1 MHIVTFYSFKGGTG
15 RSMALVNVAVE
26 MVKSGLRVLVVDF
39 DLEAPGLDTFN
50 LPRPQKNTKGIV
62 DFVLEYLETGQ
73 SPDVSEFI
81 YKSPI
86 LNADGQLWMMP
97 AGRPSDDYDSRFK
110 SIDWRDLYESRE
122 GYLLFEDV
130 KAQWEQLLQPDY
142 VLIDSRTGH
151 SDISGICT
159 RQLPDT
165 VVLFFFPNEQNRRGL
180 ETVVRQIRGES
191 LTSRKKN
198 IKLHFVMSNVP
209 ELDDEEDFLANIE
222 VRLKE
227 SLKVDNFSAVIH
239 HYESLALLTQS
250 VFTLD
255 RPRTKLAEE
264 YRTLTRV
271 IRKDNLEDRDIVLEF
286 LDEMAPHTRSRQV
299 LAGDLEQRIQDIITK
314 HSGDAEILMRLAT
327 LLRRQRRFDEAL
339 ALLEQAG
346 ELGASSADFYLTR
359 AELYSLRKKPT
370 EALSDV
376 RKLLNAADATYLEVS
391 AAARLLSQRDPDS
404 LIEIVHAPAFSRLDV
419 IGQYYVATEL
429 LGSRESLGV
438 AANILGKLVDRSE
451 IDPKLKRQA
460 STDLVLSLIGQGKYA
475 TAISVISQNERR
487 SVSDLDI
494 TDSFN
499 YAMAQWGLTH
509 NPPLELFRRV
519 VELDQQTSAKTA
531 NDYQR
536 LSIALWAVN
545 KPDEALSR
553 VGEAWQQ
560 MATRPKPEFSGWSYL
575 RLPPDPFLAD
585 LNEIQQLIEGK
596 PIEPRFIRE
605 NRAPQIEE

>member
-1 MHIVTFYSFKGGTG
+1 
-15 RSMALVNVAVE
+15 MALVNVAVE

-50 LPRPQKNTKGIV
+50 LPRPQKNTRGIV

-86 LNADGQLWMMP
+86 LNADGQLWVLP
-97 AGRPSDDYDSRFK
+97 AGSPSDEYDSRFK
-110 SIDWRDLYESRE
+110 SINWRDLYENKG

-151 SDISGICT
+151 TDIGGICT

-191 LTSRKKN
+191 LTNRKKN
-198 IKLHFVMSNVP
+198 INLHFVMSNVP
-209 ELDDEEDFLANIE
+209 ELDDEEDFLANSE
-222 VRLKE
+222 TRMKE
-227 SLKVDNFSAVIH
+227 SLKVENFSAVIH
-239 HYESLALLTQS
+239 HYQSLALLTQAI
-250 VFTLD
+250 FTLD

-264 YRTLTRV
+264 YRLLTRA
-271 IRKDNLEDRDIVLEF
+271 IRRDNLEDREVILEF
-286 LDEMAPHTRSRQV
+286 LDEMAPHARSQQV
-299 LAGDLEQRIQDIITK
+299 LAGDLEQRIQDIVAK
-314 HSGDAEILMRLAT
+314 HSDDAEILIRLAI

-339 ALLEQAG
+339 VLLEQAG
-346 ELGASSADFYLTR
+346 ELGAGSAEFYLAR
-359 AELYSLRKKPT
+359 AELYGLKDNLT
-370 EALSDV
+370 EALSDI
-376 RKLLNAADATYLEVS
+376 RKLLNANDATYLEVS
-391 AAARLLSQRDPDS
+391 AAARLLLQRDPAS
-404 LIEIVHAPAFSRLDV
+404 LIEIIHTPAFNRLDV
-419 IGQYYVATEL
+419 VGQYYVSSEL
-429 LGSRESLGV
+429 LGSRESIRV
-438 AANILGKLVDRSE
+438 AANILSKLVDRSE
-451 IDPKLKRQA
+451 IDPKLKGQA
-460 STDLVLSLIGQGKYA
+460 STDFVLSLMGQGKYA
-475 TAISVISQNERR
+475 TAIGVISQNERR

-499 YAMAQWGLTH
+499 YAMAQWGLTQK
-509 NPPLELFRRV
+509 PPLELFRRV
-519 VELDQQTSAKTA
+519 VELDQQASAKTA
-531 NDYQR
+531 NGHQC

-553 VGEAWQQ
+553 LGEAWQQ
-560 MATRPKPEFSGWSYL
+560 IATRPKSEFSGWSYL
-575 RLPPDPFLAD
+575 RLPPDRFLAD

-596 PIEPRFIRE
+596 AIEPRFIRE
-605 NRAPQIEE
+605 NRALQTEE